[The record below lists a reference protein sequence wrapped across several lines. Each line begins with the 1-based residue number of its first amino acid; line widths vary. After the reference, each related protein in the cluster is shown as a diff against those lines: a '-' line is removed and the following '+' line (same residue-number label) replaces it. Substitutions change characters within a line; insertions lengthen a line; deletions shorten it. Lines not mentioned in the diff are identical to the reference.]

1 MFDMPQLTE
10 LQWFGAYIGVGAC
23 ALVLM
28 RLYVKWVV
36 RPPQQ
41 SEFVTEMM
49 AAIRADQPYDWR
61 KTAKSVLFVPLAV
74 LVWPLS
80 IAVGISEIRKPAKTY
95 PEPSPQEKFRCQ
107 REHLRMPI
115 SIAEAQNLGLVTDP
129 LGRAPA
135 LPFGH
140 LNGAWLTFLSGQEA
154 DFSLWYFEVPLENAL
169 VRYERACRGF
179 AWVKARKVKAEFV
192 FETN

>member
-1 MFDMPQLTE
+1 
-10 LQWFGAYIGVGAC
+10 
-23 ALVLM
+23 
-28 RLYVKWVV
+28 
-36 RPPQQ
+36 
-41 SEFVTEMM
+41 
-49 AAIRADQPYDWR
+49 
-61 KTAKSVLFVPLAV
+61 
-74 LVWPLS
+74 
-80 IAVGISEIRKPAKTY
+80 
-95 PEPSPQEKFRCQ
+95 
-107 REHLRMPI
+107 MPI
-115 SIAEAQNLGLVTDP
+115 SIAEAENLGVVTDP

-140 LNGAWLTFLSGQEA
+140 LNGAWLTFLSGQEP

>member
-1 MFDMPQLTE
+1 MFFLF
-10 LQWFGAYIGVGAC
+10 WRSI
-23 ALVLM
+23 
-28 RLYVKWVV
+28 
-36 RPPQQ
+36 
-41 SEFVTEMM
+41 FV
-49 AAIRADQPYDWR
+49 IFPY
-61 KTAKSVLFVPLAV
+61 LAV

-80 IAVGISEIRKPAKTY
+80 IGVGISEIRKSAKTY
-95 PEPSPQEKFRCQ
+95 PEPSPEEKFRCQ

-115 SIAEAQNLGLVTDP
+115 SIPEAENSGVVTDP

-154 DFSLWYFEVPLENAL
+154 DYSLWYFEVPLENAL
-169 VRYERACRGF
+169 VRYERSCRGF

-192 FETN
+192 FETS